1 MYTFTTTKL
10 KSTKFNSHQYFWLY
24 GTVFI
29 ANLYIIEG
37 DIIRECDLMTKGV
50 ERWLI
55 RTH

>member
-1 MYTFTTTKL
+1 MGLVVQDVEDKPTDFSWTCVYML
-10 KSTKFNSHQYFWLY
+10 
-24 GTVFI
+24 
-29 ANLYIIEG
+29 AYIIEG